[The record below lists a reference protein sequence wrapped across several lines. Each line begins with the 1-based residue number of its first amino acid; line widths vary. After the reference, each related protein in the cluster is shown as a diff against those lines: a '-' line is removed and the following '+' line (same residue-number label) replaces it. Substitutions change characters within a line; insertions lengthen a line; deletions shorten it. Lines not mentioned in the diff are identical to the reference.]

1 MNNKRLSSGSSWGL
15 PRGRP
20 AGVADILEICWA
32 SKNALEKAASLT
44 AVENI
49 AKTLWAELSS
59 YSRKSSVLPAAM
71 SGEVALP
78 GGNTHAEALCDLYRR
93 QRGQKLRLQYTANSQ
108 VLDEW
113 ITIKDVEN
121 AEAMRVIF
129 RRLGAFAG
137 ACSDKVLSR
146 FESKAIWSNMYV
158 FDVSYRLQQ
167 ESFQTAI
174 WEMGN
179 FLNLPTDTLIDEM
192 RTAFAV
198 RDSILERHTK
208 AEELWCSVLH
218 SIQDRKDLP
227 TAEKLISSFLLAPSQ
242 AAACERAFASI
253 TQLKGQLGHDCSP
266 STLEQYLL
274 VGQGPSV
281 EDALKNGFLAKCTSK
296 FLSSKS
302 RQYRKG
308 RTVIQRKRKQRSDL
322 GKTRTTYKKRRK
334 YQGLRSQ
341 ATARHLQRGAG
352 EEVEMDVA
360 PQDVEE
366 HEIWIQMSPRKKK

>member
-1 MNNKRLSSGSSWGL
+1 MCISASFSDPFLKQLEKQARALRKNLVQHPSHTIDLVFWSDLVGEDVLPGLQAAQSRWLSLLQPVKKLLNSYLSVLCHLLYQFRFHSTHEQQKTVQWLFMGFATWEARLTL
-15 PRGRP
+15 

-198 RDSILERHTK
+198 RDTILERHTK

-218 SIQDRKDLP
+218 TIQDRKDLP

-266 STLEQYLL
+266 STLSSNISLL
-274 VGQGPSV
+274 VK
-281 EDALKNGFLAKCTSK
+281 ALLLKM
-296 FLSSKS
+296 
-302 RQYRKG
+302 
-308 RTVIQRKRKQRSDL
+308 
-322 GKTRTTYKKRRK
+322 
-334 YQGLRSQ
+334 
-341 ATARHLQRGAG
+341 H
-352 EEVEMDVA
+352 
-360 PQDVEE
+360 
-366 HEIWIQMSPRKKK
+366 